1 MNDCLMIGNYSTL
14 LRSDLVTL
22 MSHWN
27 DTWRERAIR
36 EAFNRAGVD
45 KANCYVHVA
54 PSRARVC
61 VYTSL
66 GQVKTDA
73 MRELLYRLDLFT
85 GDHRW
90 VLVTEGRRQIPRIII
105 DEEHSA

>member
-1 MNDCLMIGNYSTL
+1 M
-14 LRSDLVTL
+14 RQ
-22 MSHWN
+22 WN

-54 PSRARVC
+54 PGRARVC

-66 GQVKTDA
+66 GHVKTDA
-73 MRELLYRLDLFT
+73 MRQLLYRINLFT
-85 GDHRW
+85 GDRD
-90 VLVTEGRRQIPRIII
+90 VLVTEGRRQMPRIII
-105 DEEHSA
+105 DDEYSA